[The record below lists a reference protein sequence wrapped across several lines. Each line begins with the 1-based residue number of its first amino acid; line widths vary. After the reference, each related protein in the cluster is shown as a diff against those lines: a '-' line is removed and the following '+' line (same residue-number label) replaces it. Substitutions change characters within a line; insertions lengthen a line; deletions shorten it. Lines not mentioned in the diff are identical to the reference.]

1 MCQFQLGPEYTI
13 KYMPIQ
19 VLSMR
24 GKDGVGAVAEL
35 MSDIWSLLPEP
46 QGEEASKDDMLFRD
60 DTEGQGMEF
69 VKEDTGAVMQ
79 SLHLKAI
86 GAMLINTATTIHRSP
101 EALNFKLKLDAPS

>member
-1 MCQFQLGPEYTI
+1 MRLFSL
-13 KYMPIQ
+13 KFVVHPIHK

-35 MSDIWSLLPEP
+35 MSGIWSLLPEP
-46 QGEEASKDDMLFRD
+46 QGEEASKDMLFGD

-69 VKEDTGAVMQ
+69 VKEDAGAVMQ

>member
-35 MSDIWSLLPEP
+35 MSDIWSLLPE
-46 QGEEASKDDMLFRD
+46 D